1 MCATDWVE
9 KMPRRKQK
17 NTKRNAT
24 SVDVL
29 LGKKIRA
36 RRMEMGVTQSDL
48 AGALGV
54 SFQQIQKYE
63 RGVNRIGAG
72 RLHQIAAKL
81 EIDVSYFMS
90 DIDGKISPTI
100 SRFAN
105 FMATKDGADICD
117 AMIKLD
123 APHRR
128 AVIDLARTLSKA
140 YGIEA

>member
-1 MCATDWVE
+1 
-9 KMPRRKQK
+9 MPRRKQK

-63 RGVNRIGAG
+63 RGAVCIR
-72 RLHQIAAKL
+72 
-81 EIDVSYFMS
+81 
-90 DIDGKISPTI
+90 SPQSWRST
-100 SRFAN
+100 
-105 FMATKDGADICD
+105 
-117 AMIKLD
+117 
-123 APHRR
+123 
-128 AVIDLARTLSKA
+128 
-140 YGIEA
+140 

>member
-1 MCATDWVE
+1 VCATDWVE

-54 SFQQIQKYE
+54 SSKYKSTSE
-63 RGVNRIGAG
+63 GLIGLA
-72 RLHQIAAKL
+72 LAACIRSPKNL
-81 EIDVSYFMS
+81 RRTWP
-90 DIDGKISPTI
+90 IS
-100 SRFAN
+100 
-105 FMATKDGADICD
+105 
-117 AMIKLD
+117 
-123 APHRR
+123 
-128 AVIDLARTLSKA
+128 
-140 YGIEA
+140 

>member
-1 MCATDWVE
+1 
-9 KMPRRKQK
+9 MPRRKQK

-29 LGKKIRA
+29 LGKRIRA
-36 RRMEMGVTQSDL
+36 RRIEMKITQTAL

-63 RGVNRIGAG
+63 RGVNRVGAG

-81 EIDVSYFMS
+81 ETDVAYFMS
-90 DIDGKISPTI
+90 DIDGKNSPTI

-105 FMATKDGADICD
+105 FMATKDGVDIYD

-140 YGIEA
+140 CRIEA

>member
-1 MCATDWVE
+1 
-9 KMPRRKQK
+9 
-17 NTKRNAT
+17 
-24 SVDVL
+24 
-29 LGKKIRA
+29 
-36 RRMEMGVTQSDL
+36 
-48 AGALGV
+48 
-54 SFQQIQKYE
+54 
-63 RGVNRIGAG
+63 
-72 RLHQIAAKL
+72 LHQIAEKL
-81 EIDVSYFMS
+81 ETDVAYFMS
-90 DIDGKISPTI
+90 DIDGKNSPTI